1 MLDFCSLYSYDRSS
15 LMERYTG
22 LLSKLKVNFK
32 IEDNNVS
39 VIVCVCWMDMSNTFL
54 LHFLIIYSV
63 MTLNRFHNF

>member
-1 MLDFCSLYSYDRSS
+1 
-15 LMERYTG
+15 MERYTG